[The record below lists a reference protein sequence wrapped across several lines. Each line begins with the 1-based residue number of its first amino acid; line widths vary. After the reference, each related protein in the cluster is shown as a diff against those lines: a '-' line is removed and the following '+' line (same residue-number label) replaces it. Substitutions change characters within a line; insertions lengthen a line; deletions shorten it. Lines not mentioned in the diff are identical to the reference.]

1 MELPFKVS
9 VHLFSQAGL
18 LSYKPSGGCRKLG
31 PLLVCSLT
39 MSTVS
44 PGGAPDGEGNTA
56 GHDPAAPANK
66 GGRRG
71 LSFLSDSWCSG
82 NRGLRCE
89 CGGGRGRGGHMAS
102 GWGGGPAPGG
112 GWVGGGGGRGGGG
125 PRASGWRG
133 GWDGGR
139 PHVVGVKLGRW
150 RWTTTSAVLL
160 RHNHSPAST
169 DVPGPILQH
178 RALLRSSGKVPH
190 ALSHIESDSILM
202 FHCHQRSLSHVMMG
216 ASSTGTGC
224 HSILDPTRQTLPAG
238 WTLLGV
244 VSFLTTVFFSFSFF
258 LFPSACSFSIRNQT

>member
-1 MELPFKVS
+1 VARVWKSVELPFKVS

-102 GWGGGPAPGG
+102 GW
-112 GWVGGGGGRGGGG
+112 
-125 PRASGWRG
+125 SG